1 MEGNDENLKNW
12 EPGNVDPPF
21 ILRRTLYYLQRNY
34 LEGHCIP
41 EILCVVMTVMEAISL
56 YLSEN

>member
-12 EPGNVDPPF
+12 EPENVDPPF
-21 ILRRTLYYLQRNY
+21 ILLGGNY

-41 EILCVVMTVMEAISL
+41 EILCVVMSYDSRGRNQVIS
-56 YLSEN
+56 SGKVI